1 MEFNIKDFKK
11 SGNVSDSSP
20 LSFYEFH
27 QSLNTPLSKSDSA
40 HKSTV
45 FTSKEEQ
52 INSNNENISNGIDN
66 KQINF
71 TKRENINNIKTK
83 SKNHK
88 EKIMLL
94 LSQENEKSKITK
106 KESFTPV
113 INIET
118 QKNEKI
124 ERMDRYGTVINKK
137 NRKKIKVTFIDEINN
152 NNNCNN
158 NNNNKNNKLISVIK
172 IESFKKYNI
181 ILGMP
186 KEDYYLGNNKN
197 ISICKCCVIY

>member
-1 MEFNIKDFKK
+1 MEFNIKELKK
-11 SGNVSDSSP
+11 SGDGSDSSP

-40 HKSTV
+40 HKSTI

-66 KQINF
+66 KQIILP
-71 TKRENINNIKTK
+71 KRENINNIKTK

-94 LSQENEKSKITK
+94 LSQENEKSKIIK

-118 QKNEKI
+118 HKNEKT
-124 ERMDRYGTVINKK
+124 ERIDRYGTVINKK
-137 NRKKIKVTFIDEINN
+137 NKRKIKVTFIDQINN
-152 NNNCNN
+152 NNNNN
-158 NNNNKNNKLISVIK
+158 NNNNKNKLVSVIK

>member
-1 MEFNIKDFKK
+1 MEFNIKEFKK
-11 SGNVSDSSP
+11 SGDGSDSSP

-40 HKSTV
+40 HKSTI

-52 INSNNENISNGIDN
+52 INLA
-66 KQINF
+66 
-71 TKRENINNIKTK
+71 KRENNNNIKTK

-94 LSQENEKSKITK
+94 LSQENEKSKIIK
-106 KESFTPV
+106 KGSFTPV

-118 QKNEKI
+118 HKNEKT
-124 ERMDRYGTVINKK
+124 ERIDRYGTVINKK
-137 NRKKIKVTFIDEINN
+137 NKRKIKVTFIDQINN
-152 NNNCNN
+152 NNNHNNN
-158 NNNNKNNKLISVIK
+158 NNNNKNKLVSVIK